1 MSTLIHEKAPLS
13 YELGDFKP
21 LISEQTMDYHYNK
34 HYGAYIDN
42 TNKLSL
48 DTEFENMSLVDIV
61 KKSEGTLF
69 NNAAQALNHKLYF
82 DMLTP
87 KQKVLEP
94 KGALLEAIEMSFGSF
109 GAMKEQFS
117 DAAIKH
123 FGSGWVFLV
132 ISGKELEIVPT
143 YNAWTPVREG
153 REPILV
159 IDVWEHAYYLDH
171 QNRRADFV
179 KNFWQTL
186 DWGKIQELY
195 ETIVSL

>member
-1 MSTLIHEKAPLS
+1 MSTLIHEKCPLS
-13 YELGDFKP
+13 YELGDMKP
-21 LISEQTMDYHYNK
+21 LISELTMDYHYNK

-42 TNKLSL
+42 TNKLII

-61 KKSEGTLF
+61 KKSEGALF

-82 DMLTP
+82 EMLTP
-87 KQKVLEP
+87 NQTVFEP
-94 KGALLEAIEMSFGSF
+94 KGKLLEAIEVSFGSF
-109 GAMKEQFS
+109 GSMKEQFS

-132 ISGKELEIVPT
+132 IDGKELDIVPT
-143 YNAWTPVREG
+143 SNAGTPVREG

-171 QNRRADFV
+171 QNRRVNFV
-179 KNFWQTL
+179 KNFWQTI
-186 DWGKIQELY
+186 DWEKVEELY
-195 ETIVSL
+195 ENLID